1 MDVATGT
8 PVWVRRWTYVMSAVL
23 ISIGVFGRIIVLTG
37 PVGRLNA
44 DEAVAGLMARSLL
57 DGQWTPFYWGQHY
70 GGTVELLV
78 LAPAIALIGN
88 AAMWVIPLIES
99 VIIAALVYRLTADVR
114 PGPDALLAAA
124 LSWSVTSVWIWFS
137 TRPMLFYQPVII
149 AGLIVLVLSHPA
161 RQQRRW
167 SLIGVVAG
175 IGWWTSPQILFFAIP
190 AAAVVLTYRPTRRE
204 WAHLVVGG
212 VLGASPWLISNLGNG
227 VASLRQGP
235 PPSGSIAD
243 HVEQQLSTG
252 WPMILGLRIPF
263 DERWLTPPLLAGVA
277 MALLVAGAITAIVRF
292 GWRQTGIIT
301 TIVSFAV
308 LQAFAPTGSY
318 VGSGRYYVFVIPAI
332 AVIVVVATAGS
343 SALHNSLRTGFV
355 AVLAAL
361 TVIGIAETRD
371 RRMEPTGVA
380 EVAERLASEGHRYVI
395 ADYWSSYLLAWYE
408 PSLIVSPTHTD
419 RRPDWSQA
427 VSEADQVVAVV
438 WNGDPNDASRLTD
451 LLDPSGPARTV
462 EQWDDWTV
470 VVIDQQTQP

>member
-1 MDVATGT
+1 MNVTTGT
-8 PVWVRRWTYVMSAVL
+8 PVWVRRWTYVVSFVL
-23 ISIGVFGRIIVLTG
+23 IVIGVFGRIIVLTG

-57 DGQWTPFYWGQHY
+57 DGHWTSFYWGQHY

-78 LAPAIALIGN
+78 LAPAVALFGS

-99 VIIAALVYRLTADVR
+99 VVIAVLVYRLTADVR
-114 PGPDALLAAA
+114 HGPDALLAAA
-124 LSWSVTSVWIWFS
+124 LSWSVASVWIWFS

-161 RQQRRW
+161 RHQRRW
-167 SLIGVVAG
+167 ALIGLAAG
-175 IGWWTSPQILFFAIP
+175 IGWWTSPQILFFVIP
-190 AAAVVLTYRPTRRE
+190 AAAIVLTSRPTHRE
-204 WAHLVVGG
+204 WARLAVGG

-227 VASLRQGP
+227 FASLRQGP

-243 HVEQQLSTG
+243 HVERQVSTG
-252 WPMILGLRIPF
+252 WPMILGFRIPF
-263 DERWLTPPLLAGVA
+263 DERWITPPLFAVAA
-277 MALLVAGAITAIVRF
+277 MAMLVVGAITTIARF
-292 GWRQTGIIT
+292 GWRQTGIVT
-301 TIVSFAV
+301 TIVSFGV

-332 AVIVVVATAGS
+332 AVIVVLATAGS
-343 SALHNSLRTGFV
+343 SVLQTLLRFGFV

-361 TVIGIAETRD
+361 TITGIAEVRE

-380 EVAERLASEGHRYVI
+380 EVAERLAKEGHRYVI

-427 VSEADQVVAVV
+427 VSEADQVAAVV
-438 WNGDPNDASRLTD
+438 WTGDPHDAARLTD
-451 LLDPSGPARTV
+451 LLDLSDPTRTV

-470 VVIDQQTQP
+470 VIIDQQTPP